1 MFNEKTRRRIPR
13 TVDEA
18 AELLISDLLIQHLQA
33 LSNMTEDDFD
43 LLCDEVTPYL
53 LDEFNLWQGN
63 DQLLESCLKRAGDR
77 DDDPARIILES
88 VKKKLRDFNCFVVI
102 T

>member
-1 MFNEKTRRRIPR
+1 MPR

-43 LLCDEVTPYL
+43 LMCQEVTPYL
-53 LDEFNLWQGN
+53 LDEFKLWQGN
-63 DQLLESCLKRAGDR
+63 DRLLESCLNRAGDSLS
-77 DDDPARIILES
+77 DPARIILDS

>member
-1 MFNEKTRRRIPR
+1 MFNEKARRMVPR

-33 LSNMTEDDFD
+33 LSNMNEDDFD
-43 LLCDEVTPYL
+43 LLCHEVTPFL
-53 LDEFNLWQGN
+53 LDEFKLWQGN

-77 DDDPARIILES
+77 EDDPARIILDS
-88 VKKKLRDFNCFVVI
+88 LKKKLRDLNCFVVI